1 MSGGPGQTDILAI
14 GFLVKERWKVL
25 KKIGGGGFGEIYEA
39 VDLESRESV
48 ALKVESATQPKQ
60 VLRME
65 VAVLKKLQGKDHVC
79 QFIGCGRNDKF
90 NYVVMELQG
99 RNLADLRRSQARGTF
114 SLSTTLR
121 LGKQML
127 EAIESIHSLGF
138 LHRDIKPSNFAMGRL
153 PGTHRNCYML
163 DFGLARQYTSSTGEV
178 RPPRA
183 VAGFRGTVRY
193 ASVNAHKNREMG
205 RHDDLW
211 SLFYMLVEFA
221 IGQLP
226 WRKIKDKEQV
236 GLIKEKYD
244 HRLLL
249 KHMPAGFQAFLD
261 HVSTL
266 EYLTQPDYE
275 LILSLLESSMHELGV
290 TENEPYDWERSGA
303 DASVTTTTTTSTP
316 PQQQQHTRH
325 TAAALGVAHPTPPLL
340 LGDVQQRE
348 STYDVLQDEQ
358 LSEQENAPSP
368 LQPVR
373 PPPGCPP
380 PAPPPPPPPVPP
392 PPPPPSAA
400 PVTPT
405 LRAPGALPPPPPPP
419 LSPGDLRRQNRTDQN
434 RNKIGADACW
444 GDERHL
450 EQGDMS
456 TVRENGEVG
465 GRPDTRGETWWDP
478 KLEGAVA
485 APAAHVWHHDDVYHG
500 DGYHGDGY
508 HENGHFGDGVHGG
521 DNNEGGGSALP
532 ATTPTDEWV
541 VVDHEDF
548 PPDGGRP
555 PADAAVH
562 SGRTRGDGAADEL
575 CSLED
580 DDEGGDEGG
589 GNGAAPAEEEGK
601 RAHGSARAKG
611 VAVDKMDSSSPERDQ
626 GAAQEVGAI
635 GPLGHLTSIRFGDP
649 ELWLDSEGARER
661 KRVERTSPPDVSR
674 GHDPGVPPPAQSP
687 VPRSASGSSSPLGS
701 VGRRQ
706 LPLLPRA
713 SGIKLLP
720 SVIRI
725 SNAQLSQLS
734 SGWEVPPP
742 LPPLR
747 PPTAREV
754 PPLLHAAA
762 QPPASQHQRDV
773 QEREPE
779 QSRALAAT
787 QPLPDSAQ
795 IIEDGG
801 RRGTDEEKKEAVEEK
816 VAEDEESVPV
826 LAVQGAVKG
835 DMEPERPCD
844 GERGRARA
852 APPVTDNDPSLTVVS
867 ARQAAPNSDGAEDKQ
882 KPAAAAA
889 GGATVE
895 NAAQRGGFSST
906 GGGACNTSEPATL
919 SSALAA
925 ELGPAAAAASVP
937 IRTPGGESAPLTR
950 VERTFAAIAE
960 TTQLGVRP
968 ARRHAAGPPSEPA
981 DDGLPDPA
989 ACDLDRNPNRSE
1001 RRGRHRQARRHD
1013 HHGDSESEAET
1024 VRSVPD
1030 RMSGSGGGA
1039 GGAVAGSEAAAQPAP
1054 PGRRPAMREEA
1065 GVHSLATSE
1074 TGGDK
1079 WRAEPRSESPAAL
1092 NGAEPDVFSDA
1103 EGDAKQRSLHDG
1115 LPLLLRGWE
1124 SSRNESASE
1133 LSSPPPPSAKEQLLR
1148 MKKGVGR
1155 LPQQQR
1161 QRRQQQ
1167 QQRLHVSLLLL
1178 AEGDA
1183 RPDTEAAS
1191 PIALAPTAATAAA
1204 TAATSSSPPSPSS
1217 PPPLA
1222 PSRSPAPSSS
1232 LSPPPAARP
1241 GSPSRRLGSAGGGK
1255 RSRIPRPVTPSG
1267 DGAAAAAGGGGSVS
1281 LSLSSRAPSSP
1292 RAFVPRPP
1300 PGRPPA
1306 RPALE
1311 SRLRRYKLPPS
1322 RLDSRHHA
1330 EPHSDSLAP
1339 GRPSRS
1345 PSHGALSSSS
1355 PPSSSRPAR
1364 APTSSA
1370 APTHRR
1376 RRNNNHRHA
1385 ASGTG
1390 RLEVCVS
1397 SIEISSQTTTVHV
1410 SNSLPCAS
1418 PTAPQMVVFAGW

>member
-373 PPPGCPP
+373 PPPGCCPP
-380 PAPPPPPPPVPP
+380 PRPSPATPSRAAAT
-392 PPPPPSAA
+392 SAA
-400 PVTPT
+400 AATE
-405 LRAPGALPPPPPPP
+405 RR
-419 LSPGDLRRQNRTDQN
+419 PGDA
-434 RNKIGADACW
+434 GAA
-444 GDERHL
+444 GTGR
-450 EQGDMS
+450 S
-456 TVRENGEVG
+456 PAAAAAAAVA
-465 GRPDTRGETWWDP
+465 GRPATAEPHRPEPQQDRRGCV
-478 KLEGAVA
+478 LG

-500 DGYHGDGY
+500 DGYHGDSY
-508 HENGHFGDGVHGG
+508 HENGHLGDCVHGG

-555 PADAAVH
+555 PADAA
-562 SGRTRGDGAADEL
+562 
-575 CSLED
+575 
-580 DDEGGDEGG
+580 
-589 GNGAAPAEEEGK
+589 
-601 RAHGSARAKG
+601 
-611 VAVDKMDSSSPERDQ
+611 
-626 GAAQEVGAI
+626 
-635 GPLGHLTSIRFGDP
+635 
-649 ELWLDSEGARER
+649 
-661 KRVERTSPPDVSR
+661 
-674 GHDPGVPPPAQSP
+674 
-687 VPRSASGSSSPLGS
+687 
-701 VGRRQ
+701 
-706 LPLLPRA
+706 
-713 SGIKLLP
+713 
-720 SVIRI
+720 
-725 SNAQLSQLS
+725 
-734 SGWEVPPP
+734 
-742 LPPLR
+742 
-747 PPTAREV
+747 
-754 PPLLHAAA
+754 
-762 QPPASQHQRDV
+762 
-773 QEREPE
+773 
-779 QSRALAAT
+779 
-787 QPLPDSAQ
+787 DSAQ

-801 RRGTDEEKKEAVEEK
+801 RRETDEEKKEAVEEK
-816 VAEDEESVPV
+816 VAEDEDSVLVP
-826 LAVQGAVKG
+826 AVRGAVKG
-835 DMEPERPCD
+835 DVEPERACD

-852 APPVTDNDPSLTVVS
+852 APPVADTDNDPSLTVVS
-867 ARQAAPNSDGAEDKQ
+867 ARQAAPNSDGAADKQ

-925 ELGPAAAAASVP
+925 ELGPAAAAAASVP

-950 VERTFAAIAE
+950 VERTFATIAE
-960 TTQLGVRP
+960 TTRLGVRP
-968 ARRHAAGPPSEPA
+968 ARRHVAGPPSEPA
-981 DDGLPDPA
+981 DDGLPAPA
-989 ACDLDRNPNRSE
+989 ACDLDRSPNRSE
-1001 RRGRHRQARRHD
+1001 RRSRHRQARRHD
-1013 HHGDSESEAET
+1013 RHGDSESEAET

-1030 RMSGSGGGA
+1030 RTFGSGGGA
-1039 GGAVAGSEAAAQPAP
+1039 GGAVAGSEPAAQPAP

-1079 WRAEPRSESPAAL
+1079 WRVRNFITARLLFAEPRSESPAAL

-1155 LPQQQR
+1155 LPQQQQQR

-1191 PIALAPTAATAAA
+1191 PIALAPTAAATA

-1232 LSPPPAARP
+1232 LSPPPAVRP
-1241 GSPSRRLGSAGGGK
+1241 GSPSRRLGGAGGGK

-1267 DGAAAAAGGGGSVS
+1267 DGAAAAGGGGGSVS

-1322 RLDSRHHA
+1322 RLDTRHHA

-1355 PPSSSRPAR
+1355 PPSSSSRPAR

-1370 APTHRR
+1370 APTTT
-1376 RRNNNHRHA
+1376 A
-1385 ASGTG
+1385 AAATTTTGTQRGTG
-1390 RLEVCVS
+1390 TASQARPGSSSNVSGSARRPSARAGVS
-1397 SIEISSQTTTVHV
+1397 SKASAATATSASTAGRFGSAGQPLGAGGGGIVGQRAATAAVRDGRPKRSSKL
-1410 SNSLPCAS
+1410 SR
-1418 PTAPQMVVFAGW
+1418 

>member
-153 PGTHRNCYML
+153 PGTHRNCFML
-163 DFGLARQYTSSTGEV
+163 DFGLARQYTSSTGE
-178 RPPRA
+178 PRA

-249 KHMPAGFQAFLD
+249 KHMPSGFQAFLD
-261 HVSTL
+261 HVSAL
-266 EYLTQPDYE
+266 DYLTKPNYE
-275 LILSLLESSMHELGV
+275 LILSMLESGMHELGV

-325 TAAALGVAHPTPPLL
+325 TAAALGVAHPTPPLQ
-340 LGDVQQRE
+340 GDVQQHE

-368 LQPVR
+368 LQP
-373 PPPGCPP
+373 
-380 PAPPPPPPPVPP
+380 
-392 PPPPPSAA
+392 
-400 PVTPT
+400 
-405 LRAPGALPPPPPPP
+405 
-419 LSPGDLRRQNRTDQN
+419 
-434 RNKIGADACW
+434 
-444 GDERHL
+444 DERHL

-500 DGYHGDGY
+500 DGYH
-508 HENGHFGDGVHGG
+508 ENGHLGDGVHGG

-541 VVDHEDF
+541 VVEHEDF

-580 DDEGGDEGG
+580 DDEDGDEGG
-589 GNGAAPAEEEGK
+589 GNGAAPAEEEGR
-601 RAHGSARAKG
+601 RAHGGARAKG
-611 VAVDKMDSSSPERDQ
+611 VAVNKMDLSSPERDQ

-635 GPLGHLTSIRFGDP
+635 GPLGHVTSIRFGDP

-801 RRGTDEEKKEAVEEK
+801 KRGTDEEKKEAVEKK
-816 VAEDEESVPV
+816 VAEDVESVPV
-826 LAVQGAVKG
+826 PAVRGVVKG

-852 APPVTDNDPSLTVVS
+852 APPVADTDNDPSLTVVS
-867 ARQAAPNSDGAEDKQ
+867 ARQAAPNSDSAADKR
-882 KPAAAAA
+882 KAAAAAAA
-889 GGATVE
+889 GGTTVE
-895 NAAQRGGFSST
+895 YAAQRGGFIST
-906 GGGACNTSEPATL
+906 GACNTSEPATL

-925 ELGPAAAAASVP
+925 ELGPVAAAAASPP

-960 TTQLGVRP
+960 TTRLGVRP

-989 ACDLDRNPNRSE
+989 ACDLDRSLNRSE

-1013 HHGDSESEAET
+1013 RHGDSESDAEAET

-1030 RMSGSGGGA
+1030 RTSGGGGGGGA
-1039 GGAVAGSEAAAQPAP
+1039 GGAVAGLEPAPQPAS

-1065 GVHSLATSE
+1065 GVHPLATSE

-1079 WRAEPRSESPAAL
+1079 WRAEPRSESPSAL

-1103 EGDAKQRSLHDG
+1103 EGDTKQRSLQDG
-1115 LPLLLRGWE
+1115 LPLLLHGWE

-1155 LPQQQR
+1155 LPQQQQQQR
-1161 QRRQQQ
+1161 QRRQQ

-1178 AEGDA
+1178 AKGDA
-1183 RPDTEAAS
+1183 RPDAEAAS
-1191 PIALAPTAATAAA
+1191 PIALAPTAA

-1217 PPPLA
+1217 PPPPV

-1241 GSPSRRLGSAGGGK
+1241 GSPSRRLGGAGAGK

-1267 DGAAAAAGGGGSVS
+1267 DGAAAAAGGGGSAS
-1281 LSLSSRAPSSP
+1281 LSLSSSRAPSSP

-1322 RLDSRHHA
+1322 RLDTRHHA

-1355 PPSSSRPAR
+1355 PPSSSSRPAR

-1370 APTHRR
+1370 APT
-1376 RRNNNHRHA
+1376 A
-1385 ASGTG
+1385 AATTTTATQRGTG
-1390 RLEVCVS
+1390 TASQARPGSSANISGSARRPSARASVS
-1397 SIEISSQTTTVHV
+1397 SKGSTATATSASTAGRFGSAGQPLVAGGGIVGQRAATAAVRDGRPKRSSKL
-1410 SNSLPCAS
+1410 SR
-1418 PTAPQMVVFAGW
+1418 

>member
-340 LGDVQQRE
+340 LGDVQQQRE

-373 PPPGCPP
+373 PPPGCCPP
-380 PAPPPPPPPVPP
+380 AAPPPPPPPVPP
-392 PPPPPSAA
+392 PPPPPPPPSAA
-400 PVTPT
+400 PVTPA
-405 LRAPGALPPPPPPP
+405 LRAPGALPPPPLPP

-444 GDERHL
+444 GVKRL
-450 EQGDMS
+450 
-456 TVRENGEVG
+456 
-465 GRPDTRGETWWDP
+465 
-478 KLEGAVA
+478 AVA
-485 APAAHVWHHDDVYHG
+485 SFLLPNPMDVALSAPDLRSLLLGSFVITTGLLVSCPRCRLVLRG
-500 DGYHGDGY
+500 L
-508 HENGHFGDGVHGG
+508 F
-521 DNNEGGGSALP
+521 SALP

-580 DDEGGDEGG
+580 DDEADIPTGCEPRSRPRRAAPRPVPCAAECVRLEQPLGLRRAPP
-589 GNGAAPAEEEGK
+589 AAPAAPRLGHQAAALRHPHLQRPAEPG
-601 RAHGSARAKG
+601 
-611 VAVDKMDSSSPERDQ
+611 DQ
-626 GAAQEVGAI
+626 GKARSSEPQYSESKYVFTLEESEELMNLSPTLLLQFNFTRFHLWCGDMRQWLRLPLVVAEVHRSNAAVAPINTEVG
-635 GPLGHLTSIRFGDP
+635 LTVKIP
-649 ELWLDSEGARER
+649 
-661 KRVERTSPPDVSR
+661 
-674 GHDPGVPPPAQSP
+674 Q
-687 VPRSASGSSSPLGS
+687 
-701 VGRRQ
+701 
-706 LPLLPRA
+706 
-713 SGIKLLP
+713 
-720 SVIRI
+720 
-725 SNAQLSQLS
+725 
-734 SGWEVPPP
+734 
-742 LPPLR
+742 
-747 PPTAREV
+747 
-754 PPLLHAAA
+754 AAYF
-762 QPPASQHQRDV
+762 
-773 QEREPE
+773 
-779 QSRALAAT
+779 T
-787 QPLPDSAQ
+787 DSAQ

-801 RRGTDEEKKEAVEEK
+801 RRETDEEKKEAVEEK
-816 VAEDEESVPV
+816 VAEDEDSVLVP
-826 LAVQGAVKG
+826 AVRGAVKG
-835 DMEPERPCD
+835 DVEPERACD

-852 APPVTDNDPSLTVVS
+852 ALPVADTDNDPSLTVVS
-867 ARQAAPNSDGAEDKQ
+867 ARQAAPNSDGAADKQ

-960 TTQLGVRP
+960 TTRLG
-968 ARRHAAGPPSEPA
+968 
-981 DDGLPDPA
+981 
-989 ACDLDRNPNRSE
+989 
-1001 RRGRHRQARRHD
+1001 
-1013 HHGDSESEAET
+1013 
-1024 VRSVPD
+1024 
-1030 RMSGSGGGA
+1030 
-1039 GGAVAGSEAAAQPAP
+1039 
-1054 PGRRPAMREEA
+1054 
-1065 GVHSLATSE
+1065 
-1074 TGGDK
+1074 
-1079 WRAEPRSESPAAL
+1079 AEPRSESPAAL

-1155 LPQQQR
+1155 LPQQQQQR

-1183 RPDTEAAS
+1183 CPDTEAAS
-1191 PIALAPTAATAAA
+1191 PIALAPTAAATA
-1204 TAATSSSPPSPSS
+1204 AATSSSPPSPSS

-1232 LSPPPAARP
+1232 LSPPPAVRP
-1241 GSPSRRLGSAGGGK
+1241 GSPSRRLGGAGGGK

-1267 DGAAAAAGGGGSVS
+1267 DGAAAAGGGGGSVS

-1322 RLDSRHHA
+1322 RLDTRHHA

-1355 PPSSSRPAR
+1355 PPSSSSRPAR

-1370 APTHRR
+1370 APTTT
-1376 RRNNNHRHA
+1376 A
-1385 ASGTG
+1385 AAATTTTGTQRGTG
-1390 RLEVCVS
+1390 TASQARPGSSSNVSGSARRPSARAGVS
-1397 SIEISSQTTTVHV
+1397 SKASAATATSASTAGRFGSAGQPLGAGGGGIVGQRAATAAVRDGRPKRSSKL
-1410 SNSLPCAS
+1410 SR
-1418 PTAPQMVVFAGW
+1418 